1 MPTPPSMDAPVILAI
16 GMVDAPASG
25 AAAFSREHDHA
36 DEALAERMTQRA
48 QEIGL
53 PSSIVDYVG

>member
-1 MPTPPSMDAPVILAI
+1 MDAPVILAI